1 MEYINNDKALAQ
13 GVLRRPLICTRDQ
26 LQVKKKS
33 VSRCPNTTTCS
44 TTTCEHQKNKIALLV
59 LSLQPPKRI

>member
-44 TTTCEHQKNKIALLV
+44 TTTCEHQKNKIALL
-59 LSLQPPKRI
+59 